1 MFYRLLFFLL
11 VTMIFGCSHDKPKP
25 KIHNTEKINLL
36 QEKSRNK
43 KIDFKVRLKLIDSAL
58 TIAKNNNLD
67 SLELAV
73 IDSKSHLFYKNN
85 QKVNSL
91 NIDRHLLKRAKELQ
105 DNFYAGKANKNIALF
120 FYENQTPDST
130 FYRYNLSKS
139 YFEKLKDSSQVGR
152 RLTSMAL
159 IQKNHNDFFG
169 SKETVTEALQF
180 LHPEKDVKYIASNYS
195 TLGTNHRKL
204 LNYEEAVVY
213 FQKAIEKTEST
224 KNRFTYKNNLAVT
237 YIDSKQYKKAISI
250 LKEISNDS
258 IFIHTKNY
266 SRVLDNL
273 AYAQWLSGEN
283 IGAKAFLEPLEIRK
297 LKKDKRGQIASY
309 THLGEFYSK
318 LNQIKAYSYFDKV
331 IQLSKDLKMP
341 RAEKDALRF
350 LMDIQPANVDIKD
363 RYIFLNDSLYNQEL
377 LVKTQFAKL
386 KYDDSRKQ
394 EKILRLEKENAQNE
408 LEASKQD
415 SQKIMYLCGL
425 VFLASLLGFLLYSFR
440 QRTKGLKQRSKTEKL
455 TAIFQT
461 EAELARRLHDD
472 HGGKL
477 NQTMLLVEGD
487 ADKSKILD
495 NLEELYNQ
503 SRDFSREI
511 NAVDTGSNFWDNVL
525 AMIQLRTPSRV
536 KLFLRGGNEVDWKLQ
551 SGTVKTVLFKIVQE
565 LMINL
570 GKHSGANTVAI
581 TFQETSNGLKM
592 NYEDDGIGASEK
604 EFRLKNGLLNT
615 EKRIE
620 AIGGSI
626 IFDTE
631 KGNGFKAEIQFPK

>member
-180 LHPEKDVKYIASNYS
+180 LHPDKDVKYIASNYS

-425 VFLASLLGFLLYSFR
+425 VFLASLLGFLIYSFR

-525 AMIQLRTPSRV
+525 AMIQLRTPSKV

>member
-180 LHPEKDVKYIASNYS
+180 LHPDKDVKYIASNYS

-525 AMIQLRTPSRV
+525 AMIQLRTPSKV

>member
-11 VTMIFGCSHDKPKP
+11 VTMIFGCSHDKPKS

-43 KIDFKVRLKLIDSAL
+43 KIDYKVRLKLIDSAL

-67 SLELAV
+67 SLELSLLYIKSDLIYHNV
-73 IDSKSHLFYKNN
+73 EKDSA
-85 QKVNSL
+85 L
-91 NIDRHLLKRAKELQ
+91 NADINLLKRAKELQ

-120 FYENQTPDST
+120 FYENQMPDSA
-130 FYRYNLSKS
+130 FYRYSLSKS
-139 YFEKLKDSSQVGR
+139 YFEKLNDSSEVGR

-159 IQKNHNDFFG
+159 IQKNQNDFFG
-169 SKETVTEALQF
+169 SKETLTEALQF
-180 LHPEKDVKYIASNYS
+180 LRPEKDVKYIASNYS

-224 KNRFTYKNNLAVT
+224 KNRLTYKNNLAVT

-258 IFIHTKNY
+258 ILVHTKNHA
-266 SRVLDNL
+266 RVLDNL

-350 LMDIQPANVDIKD
+350 LMDIQPANVDIKN

-425 VFLASLLGFLLYSFR
+425 VFLASLLGFLIYSFR

-626 IFDTE
+626 IFDTK